1 MLYNE
6 ADTEWKGRLPLYK
19 NLCDLH
25 SHSDCSF
32 DGTLPARE
40 MCRRAEAL
48 GLKYYALTDHCECDQ
63 YDGAPEFGGRKYRD
77 AVRRA
82 WTEMETLQA
91 EFPGIRFLKGIE
103 IGQPIQAPDAAED
116 ALSGRGY
123 DIVIGSV
130 HGTRGKP
137 DFYHLAKALKTEDE
151 KNAALARYF
160 EDLMDTIAWG
170 KFDTL
175 AHITYPLRYGYPAGS
190 HPTFDRFQKE
200 LDAVLTALI
209 ESGKALEFNT
219 SRLLKTDGPVLPD
232 REVYSR
238 YYALGG
244 RRVTLGADAHG
255 ANGIAK
261 GVPEAMDLLR
271 EIGFTEYTVFIGR
284 EPHSVPLA

>member
-1 MLYNE
+1 MY
-6 ADTEWKGRLPLYK
+6 R

-25 SHSDCSF
+25 SHSDSSF

-40 MCRRAEAL
+40 MCLRAQTL

-82 WTEMETLQA
+82 WAEMEPLQA
-91 EFPGIRFLKGIE
+91 EFPRIRFLKGIE
-103 IGQPIQAPDAAED
+103 VGQPLQDLAAAED
-116 ALSGRGY
+116 ALAGRDY

-130 HGTRGKP
+130 HGTRGNP
-137 DFYHLAKALKTEDE
+137 DFYHLGKVLITEKA

-160 EDLMDTIAWG
+160 EDLADTVAWG

-175 AHITYPLRYGYPAGS
+175 AHITYPLRYIYPAGS
-190 HPTFDRFQKE
+190 HPTFERFQKE
-200 LDAVLTALI
+200 LDAVLSALI

-219 SRLLKTDGPVLPD
+219 SRLLDADCPVLPD
-232 REVYSR
+232 REIFSR

-244 RRVTLGADAHG
+244 RRVTLGADAHNAG
-255 ANGIAK
+255 KVAHGI
-261 GVPEAMDLLR
+261 PEAMDLLR

-284 EPHSVPLA
+284 EAHSVPLE